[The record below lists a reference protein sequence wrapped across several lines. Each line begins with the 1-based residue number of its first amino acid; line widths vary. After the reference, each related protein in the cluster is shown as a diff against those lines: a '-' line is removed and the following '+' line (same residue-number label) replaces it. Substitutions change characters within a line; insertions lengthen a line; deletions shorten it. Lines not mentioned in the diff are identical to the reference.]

1 MTASG
6 LRVQVCDCDRL
17 GEKLLLESQAA
28 NASSQPAF
36 FQDVEITKL
45 KVNFAIDQPPCRLT
59 AYIYLFTVLGWS
71 CCEGHQKM
79 LR

>member
-1 MTASG
+1 MTVSG
-6 LRVQVCDCDRL
+6 LRVQVCDGDRL
-17 GEKLLLESQAA
+17 REKVPLESQAS
-28 NASSQPAF
+28 NASFETEF

-45 KVNFAIDQPPCRLT
+45 NVNFAIDQPPCRLT

-79 LR
+79 RR

>member
-1 MTASG
+1 MK
-6 LRVQVCDCDRL
+6 VP
-17 GEKLLLESQAA
+17 LESQAA
-28 NASSQPAF
+28 NASFEPEF
-36 FQDVEITKL
+36 FQDVEITEL